1 MSNIVFHIS
10 FVLKLPCSGFKG
22 PLVACGVKMA
32 TVMVVAVCFLS
43 SITASSI
50 TLVLTWITTSHGA
63 QSLLIL
69 TGMESGES
77 V

>member
-1 MSNIVFHIS
+1 MSNVVFHVS
-10 FVLKLPCSGFKG
+10 FVLKLPCFKG
-22 PLVACGVKMA
+22 PLVACGVGMA

>member
-1 MSNIVFHIS
+1 M
-10 FVLKLPCSGFKG
+10 
-22 PLVACGVKMA
+22 ACGAGMA

>member
-1 MSNIVFHIS
+1 MFSDDREDHVETPPS
-10 FVLKLPCSGFKG
+10 RL
-22 PLVACGVKMA
+22 A